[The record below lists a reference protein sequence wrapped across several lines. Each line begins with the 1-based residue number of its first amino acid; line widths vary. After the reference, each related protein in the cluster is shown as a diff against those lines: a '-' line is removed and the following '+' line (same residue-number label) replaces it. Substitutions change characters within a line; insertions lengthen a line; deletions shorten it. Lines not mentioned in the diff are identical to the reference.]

1 MDTESMLREIIN
13 YINNDRLNYAL
24 LINGQWGTGKTFF
37 IKNKLFPLLLSDIP
51 SEKYIRTLKSIFFS
65 KKNKEEKL
73 SKKPIYISLYGIESV
88 DDISIQMEAR
98 VNHEAKEPTILQRG
112 YFSESPGAF
121 RTACDDCS
129 RHNQSAYCA
138 DLQHG

>member
-51 SEKYIRTLKSIFFS
+51 SEKCIQPLKSIFFS
-65 KKNKEEKL
+65 KKIKKKNYQKNQFIFL
-73 SKKPIYISLYGIESV
+73 SMELNQLMIYQFKYIYNYL
-88 DDISIQMEAR
+88 
-98 VNHEAKEPTILQRG
+98 VNYLNFFLWELA
-112 YFSESPGAF
+112 
-121 RTACDDCS
+121 
-129 RHNQSAYCA
+129 
-138 DLQHG
+138 